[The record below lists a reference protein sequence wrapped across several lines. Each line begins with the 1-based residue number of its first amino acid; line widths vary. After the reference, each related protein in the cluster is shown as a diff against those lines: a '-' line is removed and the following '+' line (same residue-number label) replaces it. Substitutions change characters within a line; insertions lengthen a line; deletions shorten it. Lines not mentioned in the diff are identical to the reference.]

1 MKTLNSENI
10 RECQIQFSLSY
21 HVNFAYRCQQLIG
34 FQGKDVLEV
43 GGSLPK
49 DFVLEYLHVNS
60 WSAMETP
67 EYDEA
72 LAEVGGSPH
81 QGTAFQDI
89 TKLQDKELLGFTNRK
104 LDQYNL
110 FIGKIEELP
119 EEHYRK
125 YDLIFSIAAFEHI
138 HKIPQALEKMFAALR
153 PGGKLFSMFCPIWSA
168 HDGHHIPAVTDS
180 HGVLIERGGSNC
192 PIPPWGHLTMSP
204 PEMCEHLYQHT
215 DKKTADLLVYYIYNS
230 DHINRFFLEDYLN
243 FVQQS
248 SFRIEKIERIYPTCE
263 NIEIQKTLKYL
274 YPKKE
279 DFLSNG
285 LMLVLTKP
293 LSTKNTSDK
302 SNELVTF

>member
-1 MKTLNSENI
+1 MLNSENI
-10 RECQIQFSLSY
+10 SECQKRFSLSY
-21 HVNFAYRCQQLIG
+21 HITFANYCEQLIG
-34 FQGKDVLEV
+34 FKGKDVLEV
-43 GGSLPK
+43 GGSLPQE
-49 DFVLEYLHVNS
+49 FVLEWLNVKS
-60 WSAMETP
+60 WSAIETP
-67 EYDEA
+67 EYDK
-72 LAEVGGSPH
+72 
-81 QGTAFQDI
+81 AFSDLVI
-89 TKLQDKELLGFTNRK
+89 LDGEEFDLQATIAKIEKQKKLGFKNRK
-104 LDQYNL
+104 FDQYNL
-110 FIGKIEELP
+110 FLGEIENLP
-119 EEHYRK
+119 EEHYQK

-180 HGVLIERGGSNC
+180 HGVLIERGSSNC

-215 DKKTADLLVYYIYNS
+215 DKKTADLPVYYIYNS

-248 SFRIEKIERIYPTCE
+248 SFSIEKVERIYPTSE
-263 NIEIQKTLKYL
+263 NIEIQETLKYL
-274 YPKKE
+274 YPKNE

-285 LMLVLTKP
+285 LMLILSKP
-293 LSTKNTSDK
+293 LLTSNIGDE